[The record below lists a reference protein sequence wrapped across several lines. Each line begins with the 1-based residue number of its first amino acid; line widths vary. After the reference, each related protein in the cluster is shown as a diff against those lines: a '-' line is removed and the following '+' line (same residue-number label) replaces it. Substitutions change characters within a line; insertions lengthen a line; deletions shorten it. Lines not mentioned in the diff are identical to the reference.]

1 MFDICSIF
9 TVLLIGPAST
19 ARRARS
25 APLATKCRMTAHW
38 MNRRLNTRV
47 SSRNLVIQ
55 RILWRFVP
63 WGWPRIA
70 YVPFPRRFALRGFS
84 QRLRSHK
91 VVERKAKWLIRLKM
105 IPILAIFVILKWVG
119 NRRMMSTA
127 KCGGC
132 EKCGDNFCSKCFID
146 RYGKNEYM
154 KMMQSF
160 NQIYCPKC

>member
-25 APLATKCRMTAHW
+25 APLAPKCRMTAHW

-127 KCGGC
+127 KCGGARNAETIFVPNASLTAT
-132 EKCGDNFCSKCFID
+132 EKTST
-146 RYGKNEYM
+146 
-154 KMMQSF
+154 
-160 NQIYCPKC
+160 